1 MGESQ
6 RWSGHVRLDEVRF
19 SRGLIPFAF
28 AVAMTS
34 EPEFTAPSMEKAK
47 PGTTIRILIVDDHP
61 PMRMGLAALIK
72 SQPGMDV
79 IAEASDGE
87 EAIEVYD
94 DVLPDVVLM
103 DLRMPGMGGVEA
115 ILAIRK
121 KHPDAR
127 VIVLSTYDLDEDIHR
142 AIQSGAQSY
151 LLKDMPSEE
160 IASTIHGVF
169 AGDTMLPRQVAERL
183 SMRSQ
188 REQLTERERD
198 VLESLIKGR
207 SNKEIACGLCISEE
221 TVKSHL
227 KMLFAKLRV
236 HDRTGAAVEAIR
248 HGIVH
253 LK

>member
-1 MGESQ
+1 
-6 RWSGHVRLDEVRF
+6 
-19 SRGLIPFAF
+19 
-28 AVAMTS
+28 MTS
-34 EPEFTAPSMEKAK
+34 DSDFTAPSMDKPK
-47 PGTTIRILIVDDHP
+47 PGTNIRILIVDDHP
-61 PMRMGLAALIK
+61 PMRMGLVALIK

-79 IAEASDGE
+79 VAEASDGE

-94 DVLPDVVLM
+94 DVRPDVVLM

-169 AGDTMLPRQVAERL
+169 AGDTMIPRQVAERL
-183 SMRSQ
+183 NMRAQ

-198 VLESLIKGR
+198 VLEALIKGR
-207 SNKEIACGLCISEE
+207 SNKEIASGLCLSEE

-227 KMLFAKLRV
+227 KTLFAKLRV
-236 HDRTGAAVEAIR
+236 HDRTGAAVEGIR

>member
-1 MGESQ
+1 MS
-6 RWSGHVRLDEVRF
+6 SDTDF
-19 SRGLIPFAF
+19 N
-28 AVAMTS
+28 
-34 EPEFTAPSMEKAK
+34 APSMEQPP

-79 IAEASDGE
+79 VAEASDGE

-94 DVLPDVVLM
+94 DVRPDIVLM
-103 DLRMPGMGGVEA
+103 DLRMPGIGGVEA
-115 ILAIRK
+115 ILTIRK

-127 VIVLSTYDLDEDIHR
+127 VVVLSTYDLDEDIHR
-142 AIQSGAQSY
+142 AIQSGAASY

-160 IASTIHGVF
+160 IASTIRGVY
-169 AGDTMLPRQVAERL
+169 AGDAMLPRPVAERL
-183 SMRSQ
+183 TLRSQ

-198 VLESLIKGR
+198 VLESLVKGR
-207 SNKEIACGLCISEE
+207 SNKEIASSLCISEE

-227 KMLFAKLRV
+227 KMLFAKLGV